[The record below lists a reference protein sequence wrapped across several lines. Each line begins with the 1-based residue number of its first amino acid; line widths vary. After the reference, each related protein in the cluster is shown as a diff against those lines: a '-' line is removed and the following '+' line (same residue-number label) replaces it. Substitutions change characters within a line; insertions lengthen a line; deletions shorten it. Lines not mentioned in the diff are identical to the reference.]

1 MKVAHLDG
9 VSLAYELIGAG
20 EPLLLIH
27 GSNLAD
33 GLSPLASALAREA
46 PWLRVLR
53 YHRRGYGGTAAVD
66 VPASVDQHAAD
77 ALGLLD
83 SLGMRSAHVLG
94 YSYGGVVALEA
105 ALMAPTRIRSL
116 TLLEP
121 ILLEVPSA
129 GDFVAGMAPVMS
141 RYTDGDMEGAVTATL
156 AALGGP
162 KWQDLI
168 ATIGPGALDM
178 AILDTVTYY
187 RSEAPSLNT
196 WTLTPAAPRRSTV
209 GCCRCWAAI
218 VTRSL
223 SRAEHY
229 CISASRN
236 APTSTSRTP
245 ITYSIFRHRNRSR
258 TPSRDSCPRYRRA
271 SRCDHRLSRWA
282 RRRTIQGARPVSV
295 RRCRRCAATACAGR
309 RVHLPRARR

>member
-9 VSLAYELIGAG
+9 VRLAYELVGAG

-53 YHRRGYGGTAAVD
+53 YHRRGYGATAAVD

-94 YSYGGVVALEA
+94 YSYGGVLALEA

-129 GDFVAGMAPVMS
+129 GDFMARMAPVMS
-141 RYTDGDMEGAVTATL
+141 RYTNGDMEGAVTATL

-162 KWQDLI
+162 KWQDLHRHDRPRCARHGDSRHRHLLPI
-168 ATIGPGALDM
+168 RGAF
-178 AILDTVTYY
+178 
-187 RSEAPSLNT
+187 
-196 WTLTPAAPRRSTV
+196 
-209 GCCRCWAAI
+209 
-218 VTRSL
+218 
-223 SRAEHY
+223 AEHL
-229 CISASRN
+229 
-236 APTSTSRTP
+236 
-245 ITYSIFRHRNRSR
+245 
-258 TPSRDSCPRYRRA
+258 DPRPLPRP
-271 SRCDHRLSRWA
+271 DGRLS
-282 RRRTIQGARPVSV
+282 GAVG
-295 RRCRRCAATACAGR
+295 AGR
-309 RVHLPRARR
+309 Q